1 MIPTL
6 MLFGLLFGR
15 WWRVSV
21 LVAAVGWPV
30 ALVLTDVM
38 GLEPGLAGAA
48 VLAVGNTV
56 VGVLVHQG
64 SLWGLRRARSQ
75 HQPPVPTDHSSR

>member
-6 MLFGLLFGR
+6 ILFGLMFGR
-15 WWRVSV
+15 WWRFS
-21 LVAAVGWPV
+21 LIAAAVGWPV

-38 GLEPGLAGAA
+38 GLEWGLISAA
-48 VLAVGNTV
+48 VLAVGNTF

-64 SLWGLRRARSQ
+64 VLWGVRRARSQ
-75 HQPPVPTDHSSR
+75 DRQPPVPN